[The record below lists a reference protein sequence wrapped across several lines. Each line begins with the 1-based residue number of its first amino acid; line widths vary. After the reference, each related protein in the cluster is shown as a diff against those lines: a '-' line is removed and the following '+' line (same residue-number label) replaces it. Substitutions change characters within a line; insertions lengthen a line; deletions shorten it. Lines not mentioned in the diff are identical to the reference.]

1 MPTCGGSRARRCG
14 SLGGSH
20 DAETGTV
27 DCPDTGRSEGTA
39 LPIPVSRNVSR
50 NESGPDSALP
60 GAVTPKRLD
69 AMDDFDFLATLRNT
83 VLHLEGATP
92 RQEYSW

>member
-1 MPTCGGSRARRCG
+1 MPKRGRWTVRTPVVVKVRPSQFPY
-14 SLGGSH
+14 H
-20 DAETGTV
+20 ETYLATNRDGTLLFQ
-27 DCPDTGRSEGTA
+27 A
-39 LPIPVSRNVSR
+39 
-50 NESGPDSALP
+50 
-60 GAVTPKRLD
+60 AVTPKRLD